1 MKIQKIRLNN
11 TLIVILLTIGCVMP
25 INATPLQTHS
35 GISDAVK
42 EFVTQQQIPLTNV
55 FVTLTS
61 LNKQLQ
67 LPKCREKLQ
76 VIQAPGAKLIGNT
89 SLSVSCE
96 SPQKWKIHVAA
107 HVDGKVSALIARHPL
122 PRGTAIKSTD
132 LEFVERKYS
141 QLRYGYYGS
150 AKLLKNMEAKR
161 YIKAG
166 QVITPNTVKAK
177 KLVLR
182 GQHIT
187 IIAKNGSLNLRTKGK
202 ALMDGQQGQTIKVSN
217 LNSKKLLYARVVSAG
232 TVEII
237 F

>member
-1 MKIQKIRLNN
+1 MKNQQKRLIN
-11 TLIVILLTIGCVMP
+11 TLIVILLTMGSVMP
-25 INATPLQTHS
+25 INASSLQKHA
-35 GISDAVK
+35 GISHAVK
-42 EFVTQQQIPLTNV
+42 EYVMQQQIPLTNV

-67 LPKCREKLQ
+67 LPSCGERLH
-76 VIQAPGAKLIGNT
+76 VTQAPGAKLIGHT
-89 SLSVSCE
+89 SLSVSCAA
-96 SPQKWKIHVAA
+96 PQQWKIRVAA

-122 PRGTAIKSTD
+122 PRGTVIKSTD
-132 LEFVERKYS
+132 LEFVQRKYS
-141 QLRYGYYGS
+141 QLRHGYYGS
-150 AKLLKNMEAKR
+150 SKLLKNMEAKR
-161 YIKAG
+161 NIKAG

-187 IIAKNGSLNLRTKGK
+187 IIAKSGSLNLRAKGK

-217 LNSKKLLYARVVSAG
+217 LSSKKLLYARVVSAG
-232 TVEII
+232 TVEIN